1 LLSWKQII
9 RRTLAHGVAKLP
21 IGVLTGNEFFE
32 IYQSVGAHI
41 TPVHFYSPIPNT
53 AEIDLSIW
61 HTPSEL
67 PGIDKNIEGQ
77 LNLLHE
83 ISSLGYLDEYHRLPA
98 TTSNPSHF
106 GREGGQFGNVDGA
119 LLYSIIRKFRPA
131 RIIEIGAGAS
141 TLLSALALKANG
153 GSGRLTSIEPYP
165 ESYLRELAD
174 PKYEL
179 LDKKVEQVPLS
190 LFEDLKTND
199 ILFIDSSHVV
209 RIGGDVIYEILE
221 ILPRLK
227 PGVLIHFHDIFLP
240 KHYPEDWIM
249 RRHSFWTEQYLVQA
263 FLAFNKS
270 FQIIWAFGIMGTEH
284 PDELLSCLPY
294 IEFDIGSDS
303 KSVRPSSLWLKR
315 TE

>member
-1 LLSWKQII
+1 MLSLKKII
-9 RRTLAHGVAKLP
+9 RQILAKGVAKLP
-21 IGVLTGNEFFE
+21 IGVLTDNEFFE
-32 IYQSVGAHI
+32 IYQSAGAHI

-53 AEIDLSIW
+53 TEFDLSTW
-61 HTPSEL
+61 HSSSQL
-67 PGIDKNIEGQ
+67 VGVDKNIEGQ
-77 LNLLHE
+77 LNFLRE

-98 TTSNPSHF
+98 TTANPSQF
-106 GREGGQFGNVDGA
+106 SREGGQFGNVDGA
-119 LLYSIIRKFRPA
+119 LLYSIIRKYRPA

-165 ESYLRELAD
+165 QSYLRELD
-174 PKYEL
+174 NPKYEL
-179 LDKKVEQVPLS
+179 ITKKVEQVPLS
-190 LFEDLKTND
+190 LFEELKNND
-199 ILFIDSSHVV
+199 ILFIDSSHVI
-209 RIGGDVIYEILE
+209 RIGGDVVYEILE

-227 PGVLIHFHDIFLP
+227 PGVIIHFHDIFLP
-240 KHYPEDWIM
+240 KNYPKEWVM
-249 RRHSFWTEQYLVQA
+249 RAHTFWTEQYLIQA

-284 PDELLSCLPY
+284 PDELLSYLPY
-294 IEFDIGSDS
+294 IDLDIGSGT